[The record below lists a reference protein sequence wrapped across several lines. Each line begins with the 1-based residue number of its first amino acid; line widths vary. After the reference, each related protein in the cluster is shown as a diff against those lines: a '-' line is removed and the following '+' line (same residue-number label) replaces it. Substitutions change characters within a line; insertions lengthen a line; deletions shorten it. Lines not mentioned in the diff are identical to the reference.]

1 MDFQT
6 AQQRAQQLREQIEY
20 YSKLYYEQDDPAISD
35 YDFDKLMHEL
45 IDIEEAYPE
54 LLTPDSPTHRVGGKA
69 SNSFAPVEHVVQ
81 MGSLQDVF
89 SSEEVEDFDR
99 RVRETVPNPLYV
111 VEPKID
117 GLSVSLEYR
126 DGLLVRGSTRGDGFV
141 GEDVTTMF
149 IITTGNWFIHQMSFF
164 SSLILCLHPDTHS
177 FFPEICVPES
187 CSRQRRAC
195 SSFIRFMISIWS
207 RPLPLV
213 LP

>member
-45 IDIEEAYPE
+45 IDIEETYPE

-99 RVRETVPNPLYV
+99 RVRE
-111 VEPKID
+111 D
-117 GLSVSLEYR
+117 
-126 DGLLVRGSTRGDGFV
+126 
-141 GEDVTTMF
+141 
-149 IITTGNWFIHQMSFF
+149 
-164 SSLILCLHPDTHS
+164 CA
-177 FFPEICVPES
+177 ES
-187 CSRQRRAC
+187 AR
-195 SSFIRFMISIWS
+195 MWWS
-207 RPLPLV
+207 RRLTAFRSRWNIGTACWCAAPPAATALSARM
-213 LP
+213 